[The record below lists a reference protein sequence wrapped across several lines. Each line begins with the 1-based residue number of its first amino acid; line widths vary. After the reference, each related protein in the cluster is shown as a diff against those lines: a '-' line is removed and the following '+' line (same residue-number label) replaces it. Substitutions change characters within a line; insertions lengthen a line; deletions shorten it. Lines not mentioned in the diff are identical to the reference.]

1 MEEREGEEVNH
12 YPTPEHEAAAAAI
25 TGFFRGREGV
35 RAVLLTNS
43 CARGKASRD
52 SCLDMAILTA
62 PDARIQSQL
71 NGAWESFGSTDRA
84 IAEMAA
90 VGAFSHVDLGFIDGE
105 ITPRKRGWTS
115 GPDGFEL
122 EIGNYVAYS
131 VALWE
136 RESEMDALREKWL
149 PYYGEDLRQER
160 LAAARKYCINNL
172 EHIPL
177 FVARGL
183 HFQAFD
189 RLYMAHREFLQAL
202 FIAKRT
208 YPIAYDKWIR
218 EQLVDMLGLPDIYA
232 EVVDLL
238 QIRSLE
244 SDELAGKAEALR
256 SLLDT
261 HAPHGPVPAH

>member
-1 MEEREGEEVNH
+1 MNH
-12 YPTPEHEAAAAAI
+12 YPTPEHEAAAEAI
-25 TGFFRGREGV
+25 TQFFSGREGV

-52 SCLDMAILTA
+52 SCLDMVILTA
-62 PDARIQSQL
+62 PDGRAQSEL
-71 NGAWESFGSTDRA
+71 DAAWESFRSTDRA

-90 VGAFSHVDLGFIDGE
+90 VGVFSHVDLDFIDGE
-105 ITPRKRGWTS
+105 IAPRRRGWTS

-131 VALWE
+131 VVLWQRDGEMEALWE
-136 RESEMDALREKWL
+136 RWL
-149 PYYGEDLRQER
+149 PYYGEELRRER

-177 FVARGL
+177 FVSRGL

-218 EQLVDMLGLPDIYA
+218 EQLVDMLGLPDVYRA
-232 EVVDLL
+232 VVDTL
-238 QIRSLE
+238 QVRDLE
-244 SDELAGKAEALR
+244 SDELAAKAEALR
-256 SLLDT
+256 RLLDT
-261 HAPHGPVPAH
+261 HAPQAPTPAH